1 MVLCHYLDHILVE
14 NIKEIL
20 MNISNSDNK
29 ERVLNE
35 NTMKKNQVNCFS
47 KEIKDMFKIMLKQ
60 GIYKQLYN
68 EKLLTDEQLKQYRFK
83 DDGSVEKA

>member
-1 MVLCHYLDHILVE
+1 
-14 NIKEIL
+14 
-20 MNISNSDNK
+20 MNISNSDNR
-29 ERVLNE
+29 ESVLNE

-68 EKLLTDEQLKQYRFK
+68 EKLLTDEQLNSLLSK
-83 DDGSVEKA
+83 

>member
-1 MVLCHYLDHILVE
+1 MVLRHYLDHILVE

-47 KEIKDMFKIMLKQ
+47 KEIKDSFRMMLKQ
-60 GIYKQLYN
+60 GIYKELHN
-68 EKLLTDEQLKQYRFK
+68 KKLLTDEQLNSLLSK
-83 DDGSVEKA
+83 

>member
-68 EKLLTDEQLKQYRFK
+68 EKLLTDEQLNSLLSK
-83 DDGSVEKA
+83 